1 MSSPS
6 KSATQGIVLMI
17 VAMAAFAVADTFVKI
32 TSNELSPPL
41 VMFFLIVGALILF
54 AGVALAQGETFLDRR
69 ALAPIMLVRYV
80 AEVVAMVGMVLALT
94 YVPLSVVGAITQAT
108 PLLVVLGAVL
118 WLGEKVSWRRW
129 SAIAVGFLG
138 VLLIVQP
145 GAARFDASV
154 LWAVLSL
161 AGLSVR
167 DLTTRLTPEGMRASS
182 LGAYSMLAA
191 TPVSVAWLVWAGE
204 ARIPNDVNWLLVIAM
219 VVLGS
224 LGYALLIVSLRVAE
238 ISKVTPYRY
247 SRLLFLLAIGVV
259 VFDER
264 PNWLVLLGAGLIV
277 GSGLYTMWRER
288 EIGRSG
294 GDGGDGGS

>member
-1 MSSPS
+1 MSAPE
-6 KSATQGIVLMI
+6 KSAVQGIVLMI
-17 VAMAAFAVADTFVKI
+17 LAMAAFAVADTFVKI
-32 TSNELSPPL
+32 TSGELSPAL
-41 VMFFLIVGALILF
+41 VMFFLIAGALVLF
-54 AGVALAQGETFLDRR
+54 AGVAVAQGETFMDPR

-80 AEVVAMVGMVLALT
+80 AEVVAMIGMVLALT

-145 GAARFDASV
+145 GADGFDVSV
-154 LWAVLSL
+154 FWAVLSMI
-161 AGLSVR
+161 GLSVR
-167 DLTTRLTPEGMRASS
+167 DLTTRMTPQGMRSSS

-191 TPVSVAWLVWAGE
+191 TPVSIAWLVLAGVTS
-204 ARIPNDVNWLLVIAM
+204 IPDNINWLMVLVM
-219 VVLGS
+219 VSLGS
-224 LGYALLIVSLRVAE
+224 LGYGLLIVSIRIAE

-277 GSGLYTMWRER
+277 ISGLYTMWRER
-288 EIGRSG
+288 KV
-294 GDGGDGGS
+294 GGSA

>member
-1 MSSPS
+1 MSVPE
-6 KSATQGIVLMI
+6 KSAVQGIVLMI
-17 VAMAAFAVADTFVKI
+17 LAMAAFAIADTFVKI

-41 VMFFLIVGALILF
+41 VMFFLIAGALILF

-69 ALAPIMLVRYV
+69 AVAPIMLVRYV
-80 AEVVAMVGMVLALT
+80 AEVVAMIGMVLALT

-145 GAARFDASV
+145 GADGFDASV
-154 LWAVLSL
+154 FWAVLSMV
-161 AGLSVR
+161 GLSVR
-167 DLTTRLTPEGMRASS
+167 DLTTRMTPQGMRSSS

-191 TPVSVAWLVWAGE
+191 TPVSIAWLVWAGE
-204 ARIPNDVNWLLVIAM
+204 TSLPDNINWLIVFVM
-219 VVLGS
+219 VSLGS
-224 LGYALLIVSLRVAE
+224 IGYGLLIVSIRIAE

-247 SRLLFLLAIGVV
+247 SRLLFLLVIGVV
-259 VFDER
+259 IFDER
-264 PNWLVLLGAGLIV
+264 PNGLVLLGAGLIV
-277 GSGLYTMWRER
+277 ASGLYTMWRER
-288 EIGRSG
+288 KV
-294 GDGGDGGS
+294 GSNA

>member
-1 MSSPS
+1 MSSPPN
-6 KSATQGIVLMI
+6 SAFQGIVLMI

-32 TSNELSPPL
+32 TSNALSPPW
-41 VMFFLIVGALILF
+41 VMFFLIAGALVLF
-54 AGVALAQGETFLDRR
+54 AAAAVAQGETFFDRR

-80 AEVVAMVGMVLALT
+80 AEIVAMIGMVLALT
-94 YVPLSVVGAITQAT
+94 FVPLSVVGAITQAT

-145 GAARFDASV
+145 GADGFDASV
-154 LWAVLSL
+154 FWAVL
-161 AGLSVR
+161 AMVGLSVR
-167 DLTTRLTPEGMRASS
+167 DLTTRLTPQGMRSSS

-191 TPVSVAWLVWAGE
+191 TPVSIAWLVWAGE
-204 ARIPNDVNWLLVIAM
+204 TTIPVNADWLMVIAM
-219 VVLGS
+219 VLLGS
-224 LGYALLIVSLRVAE
+224 LGYALLIVSLRIAE
-238 ISKVTPYRY
+238 ISRVTPYRY

-264 PNWLVLLGAGLIV
+264 PNWMVLLGAGLIV
-277 GSGLYTMWRER
+277 ASGLYTMWRER
-288 EIGRSG
+288 TVG
-294 GDGGDGGS
+294 GER